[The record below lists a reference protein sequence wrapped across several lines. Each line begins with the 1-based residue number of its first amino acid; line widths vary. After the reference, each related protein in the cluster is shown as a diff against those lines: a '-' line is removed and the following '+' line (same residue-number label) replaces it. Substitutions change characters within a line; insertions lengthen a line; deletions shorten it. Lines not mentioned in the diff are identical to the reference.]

1 MNIDTPDEEIE
12 IHNERIVST
21 EVAVKVAEEFFR
33 YCILKVKYNND
44 YISVVSVIAIQVN
57 KAWINKRK
65 RLLKRDC
72 RF

>member
-33 YCILKVKYNND
+33 SSEKLNSTRSVKSGLCGGFDEEIREN
-44 YISVVSVIAIQVN
+44 
-57 KAWINKRK
+57 
-65 RLLKRDC
+65 LLGKNEKT
-72 RF
+72 